1 MDAHIRILVW
11 QINVGDAFLLSW
23 KICDGLLPGFHN
35 FKDTQHGLS
44 FYEFDEHQRL
54 RAQKRWKGFLEQDED
69 WEQQNEET
77 VSNQCIRRRN
87 CSIKRGNECV
97 A

>member
-1 MDAHIRILVW
+1 MTYVNKLGDLVHGATHSYYGMANK
-11 QINVGDAFLLSW
+11 NVGDAFLLSW

-54 RAQKRWKGFLEQDED
+54 RAQKDGNVPW
-69 WEQQNEET
+69 
-77 VSNQCIRRRN
+77 S
-87 CSIKRGNECV
+87 KRKTGTMK
-97 A
+97 